1 MAAWNETIRWLYKND
16 ITYITINAYS
26 PVIYN
31 CRNMLLGAQG
41 NPPKSFKPFNGTID
55 YDWIIWVD
63 NDNIW
68 KPVDIAQLISKP
80 EHKIVTGF
88 YIQHDNKTYAQAI
101 FYNESKTDLVWLPKE
116 YIKPGNGRIKLAA
129 SGMGFMAVKAGVFE
143 TLGCPFFKP
152 IEYQID
158 TTTTAFLSEDT
169 GFCHRAISAGFEV
182 WGDPKIQ
189 VKHEKLLMLS
199 GDSQYG
205 TKPENLILN
214 R

>member
-41 NPPKSFKPFNGTID
+41 NPPNSFKPFNGTIE

-63 NDNIW
+63 NDSIW
-68 KPVDIAQLISKP
+68 KSSDIVQLISKP

-101 FYNESKTDLVWLPKE
+101 FYNENKTDLVWLPKE
-116 YIKPGNGRIKLAA
+116 YVNANTNRIKLAA
-129 SGMGFMAVKAGVFE
+129 TGMGFMAVKVGVFE

-169 GFCHRAISAGFEV
+169 GFCHRAINAGYDV
-182 WGDPKIQ
+182 WGDTKIQ
-189 VKHEKLLMLS
+189 VKHEKPLMLS
-199 GDSQYG
+199 GDGQYG
-205 TKPENLILN
+205 TMPENLILN